1 MSRSVVIALDTR
13 LARIVNLQEPIN
25 AGASIIVPRGGSK
38 VIISHQPRR
47 DNRRPLTIR
56 DISDKRATRVKEK
69 KKKSV
74 YLCVCVISSR
84 SFSGEKYVS
93 QKMWDENVRNKS
105 HGQRVKG

>member
-1 MSRSVVIALDTR
+1 MVVIALDTR

-25 AGASIIVPRGGSK
+25 TGASIIVPRGGSK
-38 VIISHQPRR
+38 VIVSHQPRR

-56 DISDKRATRVKEK
+56 EISDKRATRVKEK
-69 KKKSV
+69 KKKPV
-74 YLCVCVISSR
+74 HLCVRVIVLSR
-84 SFSGEKYVS
+84 SFSEKKYVS